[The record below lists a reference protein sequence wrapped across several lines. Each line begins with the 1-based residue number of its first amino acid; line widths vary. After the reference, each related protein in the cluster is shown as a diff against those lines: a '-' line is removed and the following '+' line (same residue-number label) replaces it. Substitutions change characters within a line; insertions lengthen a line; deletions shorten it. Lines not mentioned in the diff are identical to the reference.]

1 MAGVLVKFVHEPN
14 TVVCIYLFTQPLA
27 STTLRISVLLSS
39 TISNRRM
46 SWSCKN
52 LYQSSVLKTTLTR
65 AVTYSSY
72 RQQTGF
78 TFKCQAHSVSAA
90 HCSVKHVGKNFC
102 GSQGFASLVDSWFAW
117 FWSELHNPFVS
128 SRFKPFVQCR
138 CYLWQGS
145 SKEAII
151 NRTALLS
158 EQRSYNVRGQV
169 SPGVRHAIDN
179 FAFYILFLW
188 YTKKGGAE

>member
-1 MAGVLVKFVHEPN
+1 MLVKFVHEPN

-39 TISNRRM
+39 TISNRQM
-46 SWSCKN
+46 GWSFKN
-52 LYQSSVLKTTLTR
+52 LYQSTR

-78 TFKCQAHSVSAA
+78 IFKCQAHSVSAA

-117 FWSELHNPFVS
+117 FWSDLHSPFVS
-128 SRFKPFVQCR
+128 SRFKPFMQCR

-158 EQRSYNVRGQV
+158 EQRSYSVRGQV
-169 SPGVRHAIDN
+169 SPGVQIGCLACYWQ
-179 FAFYILFLW
+179 FCFLLSVALVHE
-188 YTKKGGAE
+188 KKKCWIAL